1 MSRFKVYKDL
11 KFSSSDYSV
20 LLFALSEEL
29 RFDQRF
35 LETFPDNE
43 SVLSRVD
50 AFKRLIHIL
59 GDSGEWFNESD

>member
-11 KFSSSDYSV
+11 KFSFSDYSV
-20 LLFALSEEL
+20 LLFALSEEIRL
-29 RFDQRF
+29 DQIF
-35 LETFPDNE
+35 LETFPGNE

-59 GDSGEWFNESD
+59 DDSGEWFDESD